1 MTATMQP
8 DLRAA
13 AIDRWLGQL
22 GQPCLEPPTLASSDA
37 STRRYWRVRI
47 QDGSRIVM
55 DESVIESIPPFVDV
69 QQRLARIGVPVPY
82 IEAVDVE
89 AGLVLLEDLG
99 DDTFYHWMPQQDAQ
113 SITDRLTQAVDL
125 LPSIASTT
133 SVGLPAFDA
142 NRLQTEM
149 ELLPEWYLGRLLD
162 KPFSAEERARWEA
175 VCRKITDR
183 LTAMPQVFV
192 HRDYHSRNLMVQP
205 DRLVTIDFQD
215 AVTGP
220 LPYDLVSLLRD
231 SYVDWSEPQVVA
243 MQIRFHQLAQAQG
256 LYAENEHCFREDF
269 AWVAVQR
276 HLKVLGI
283 FARLSIRDGK
293 HRYLD
298 DLPLTWQHLHK
309 SLGQIPALA
318 DLAALLSD
326 RAPDKRPGKEQA

>member
-13 AIDRWLGQL
+13 VIERWLGQL

-69 QQRLARIGVPVPY
+69 QQRLARVGVPVPY

-89 AGLVLLEDLG
+89 SGLVLLEDLG
-99 DDTFYHWMPQQDAQ
+99 DDTFYHWMPKQDAQ
-113 SITDRLTQAVDL
+113 AVANRLTQAVDL
-125 LPSIASTT
+125 LPSIANTISA
-133 SVGLPAFDA
+133 GLPAFDSD
-142 NRLQTEM
+142 RLQTEM
-149 ELLPEWYLGRLLD
+149 ELLPDWYLDRLLE
-162 KPFSAEERARWEA
+162 KPFSAEERARWETI
-175 VCRKITDR
+175 CRTITDR

-205 DRLVTIDFQD
+205 DRLVAIDFQD

-231 SYVDWSEPQVVA
+231 SYVDWPEEQVVT
-243 MQIRFHQLAQAQG
+243 MQQRFHQQAREHN
-256 LYAENEHCFREDF
+256 LYAESETSFREDF

-309 SLGQIPALA
+309 SLDQIPALA
-318 DLAALLSD
+318 DLVALLSD
-326 RAPDKRPGKEQA
+326 RAPKDQAGEPKA